1 MQNQLLMKFVLI
13 FIGSTIIKM
22 LVQQLLPG
30 TVAALVLSV
39 LVDIAFV
46 GCIYL
51 VLRRYNI
58 PEFRQIMLILAG
70 MTLVGILIETG
81 LLSVVVGNILLL
93 FIFLWILLR
102 KTGLLD
108 RWRGRGRGRSRRF

>member
-108 RWRGRGRGRSRRF
+108 RWRGRGRGRRF